1 MIHYHGTPLSPISA
15 LLTMAGKHFCVSYA
29 RPDDAERCLQIAQSI
44 MYDNGAFSAYSK
56 GYELD
61 LKGYCV
67 WLESRLGHPHWAI
80 IPDVIDGTEED
91 NYNMIKQWPHRK
103 DLSAVVWHMADS
115 IDYLH
120 KLIDSEFPKICFGSS
135 GEYWKVGSQKWIE
148 RCDEAF
154 NSIAKNGQVP
164 YIHMLR
170 GLNMAGKRWP
180 FASADSV
187 NVARNFKDNTRN
199 PEKMARAIDSVQ
211 TPVLWNPTLTC
222 PVQKDLL

>member
-1 MIHYHGTPLSPISA
+1 
-15 LLTMAGKHFCVSYA
+15 
-29 RPDDAERCLQIAQSI
+29 
-44 MYDNGAFSAYSK
+44 
-56 GYELD
+56 
-61 LKGYCV
+61 
-67 WLESRLGHPHWAI
+67 
-80 IPDVIDGTEED
+80 
-91 NYNMIKQWPHRK
+91 MIKQWPHK
-103 DLSAVVWHMADS
+103 KELSAVVWHMADS

-120 KLIDSEFPKICFGSS
+120 KLIDSGYSKICFGSS
-135 GEYWKVGSQKWIE
+135 GEYWKVGSPKWEE

-187 NVARNFKDNTRN
+187 NVARNFKDKGKYKD

-211 TPVLWNPTLTC
+211 TPVLWDENLTNPIQENLF
-222 PVQKDLL
+222 